1 MKNAKPGGTRRR
13 VSPSAPKRAGRVLSF
28 AHNSHAATP
37 DPSGLGAEFRFSVPV
52 LRVKDVRATAAWYRK
67 HLGFTASTFPE
78 RAPHDFAILARDSV
92 QLLVRRSDEPG
103 WRGSVAHSGWD
114 LYIWVDGADF
124 DKLEVAAKRAEAIVR
139 PRRTMGAHIVEIE
152 VRDPDG
158 YVICI
163 GGPIRVAVLQA

>member
-1 MKNAKPGGTRRR
+1 VA
-13 VSPSAPKRAGRVLSF
+13 
-28 AHNSHAATP
+28 P
-37 DPSGLGAEFRFSVPV
+37 DPSGLGAEYRFSVPV
-52 LRVKDVRATAAWYRK
+52 LRVRDVRATAEWYRE
-67 HLGFTASTFPE
+67 HLGFTAGTFPD
-78 RAPHDFAILARDSV
+78 RAPHDFAILGRDSV

-124 DKLEVAAKRAEAIVR
+124 DQLEAAAKRARAIVR

-163 GGPIRVAVLQA
+163 GGPVRVAVMQA

>member
-1 MKNAKPGGTRRR
+1 MTTRGTRRR
-13 VSPSAPKRAGRVLSF
+13 IGAGPKARQPRMLTIAP
-28 AHNSHAATP
+28 AAPAIAP

-52 LRVKDVRATAAWYRK
+52 LRVRDVRATAAWYRK
-67 HLGFTASTFPE
+67 HLGFTAATFPD
-78 RAPHDFAILARDSV
+78 RAPHDFAILGRDSV
-92 QLLVRRSDEPG
+92 QMLVRRSDEPG
-103 WRGSVAHSGWD
+103 WRGSVPHSGWD

-124 DKLEVAAKRAEAIVR
+124 DGIEAAAKRGAAIVR

-163 GGPIRVAVLQA
+163 GGPVRVAVMQA

>member
-1 MKNAKPGGTRRR
+1 MKSRGTRRR
-13 VSPSAPKRAGRVLSF
+13 VAPRGPKARPSQVLAF
-28 AHNSHAATP
+28 AHAGPTVTP

-52 LRVKDVRATAAWYRK
+52 LRVKDVRATAAWYRL
-67 HLGFTASTFPE
+67 HFGFTAATFPD
-78 RAPHDFAILARDSV
+78 RAPHDFAILGRDGV

-103 WRGSVAHSGWD
+103 WRGTVAHSGWD

-124 DKLEVAAKRAEAIVR
+124 DQLEAAAKRADAIVR

-163 GGPIRVAVLQA
+163 GGPVRVAVLQA